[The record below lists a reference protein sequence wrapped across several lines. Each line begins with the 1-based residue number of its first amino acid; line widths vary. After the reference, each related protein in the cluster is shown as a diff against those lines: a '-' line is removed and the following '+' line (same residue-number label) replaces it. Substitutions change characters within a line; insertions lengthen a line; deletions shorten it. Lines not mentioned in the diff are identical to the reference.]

1 MGGSPF
7 TVQIPYDQVLLLVMA
22 LFMFVG
28 ATRGWYAEFITT
40 VFLGALTAILF
51 EPRLAAPIIE
61 YVSKFFRL
69 IVAFVQGRFNVDPKQ
84 LLTRYGAIQMPFDGK
99 NPYLLLV
106 VVLILFV
113 ILSYSARGATKGVA
127 GLSRIL
133 GGLLGL
139 LNGFL
144 TVSLVKEYL
153 LKYFQP
159 KVAALQAQ
167 GIAAEGVS
175 AQGVPQQVTVAVS
188 GLPNGRLLQ
197 GDGLMIVAVLLGGI
211 VLVLILSTLIGQ
223 PITRG
228 GRRAR
233 AERRNGAGH
242 PPHAEWPLS

>member
-1 MGGSPF
+1 MSGSPF
-7 TVQIPYDQVLLLVMA
+7 TIQIPYDQVLLLVMA

-69 IVAFVQGRFNVDPKQ
+69 ILAFIQGRFSVDPTQ
-84 LLTRYGAIQMPFDGK
+84 LLKRYATVQVPFDGK

-106 VVLILFV
+106 IVLIAFV
-113 ILSYSARGATKGVA
+113 ILSYSAHGATRGVA

-144 TVSLVKEYL
+144 TVSLAKEYL

-167 GIAAEGVS
+167 GIVAEGVS
-175 AQGVPQQVTVAVS
+175 AQGVPQQVAVAVS

-197 GDGLMIVAVLLGGI
+197 GEGWQIVAVLLAGM
-211 VLVLILSTLIGQ
+211 VLVLILSMLTDQ

-233 AERRNGAGH
+233 AEGRNGG
-242 PPHAEWPLS
+242 

>member
-1 MGGSPF
+1 MSGSPF
-7 TVQIPYDQVLLLVMA
+7 TIQIPYDQVLLLVMA

-69 IVAFVQGRFNVDPKQ
+69 ILAFIQGRFSVDPTQ
-84 LLTRYGAIQMPFDGK
+84 LLPRYRGIQMPFDGK

-106 VVLILFV
+106 VVLIVFV
-113 ILSYSARGATKGVA
+113 ILSYSTRGATRGVA
-127 GLSRIL
+127 ALSRIL

-144 TVSLVKEYL
+144 AVSLVKEYL

-167 GIAAEGVS
+167 GISAEGVS
-175 AQGVPQQVTVAVS
+175 AQGIPQQVGVAVS
-188 GLPNGRLLQ
+188 GLPNGHLLQ
-197 GDGLMIVAVLLGGI
+197 GEGWQIVAVLLAGM
-211 VLVLILSTLIGQ
+211 VLVLILSTLTGH

-233 AERRNGAGH
+233 AEGRNGG
-242 PPHAEWPLS
+242 